1 MPDDDLTQAEQPA
14 PRRRLKPLTVV
25 AASSVAGLVL
35 GFGGIASAQTADP
48 TPSPSTSAPSD
59 TDDEKKCDKENA
71 AEEAAADTA
80 ADTAA

>member
-1 MPDDDLTQAEQPA
+1 MNEDQIQAESPA

-48 TPSPSTSAPSD
+48 APSPSTSAG
-59 TDDEKKCDKENA
+59 TTAEDEECDKDA
-71 AEEAAADTA
+71 AAADDAADTA

>member
-1 MPDDDLTQAEQPA
+1 MNEDLTQAEQPA

-48 TPSPSTSAPSD
+48 TPAPSTSAPSE
-59 TDDEKKCDKENA
+59 TDEEKECDKEEVA
-71 AEEAAADTA
+71 ADAAADTA
-80 ADTAA
+80 A